1 MPLARF
7 ASLLKGQIGSITAWV
22 GRYSN
27 KLGAI
32 LVGNGA
38 AHDPDIDVARN
49 IRGRTGRLAGGASSL
64 CGLGILELPHQPRQ
78 P

>member
-7 ASLLKGQIGSITAWV
+7 ASSIEGQIESIAAWV
-22 GRYSN
+22 GWYSN

-38 AHDPDIDVARN
+38 AHAPDIDVARN
-49 IRGRTGRLAGGASSL
+49 IRGRTGRLAGGSPSL